1 MKKLSEHHQLDPR
14 KSGRL
19 NYPEPYLQDAAKT
32 ADDLR
37 ARFPEA
43 PAETEIMLIGRQ
55 GDNYEKDGVKYTH
68 MAFLLRY
75 PSGEMEVCHLIN
87 DYSCNKSTI
96 RVNSLE
102 EFFSDGL
109 YKFDHAVW
117 GLDKNRQEGL
127 LKLLYSDLE
136 ILHQPKYSAIPS
148 PAMTNYQNC
157 NQWALEMLTAASHP
171 DLLAAPSLE
180 ERRAAMQRQLHDEGY
195 KPAIKNLNL
204 LTQPLVPLAAPYVKL
219 DDHTKTERLQGKLR
233 FSSVKSVVDHLAAE
247 PLLQQEYPGPTIA
260 ADLHKAP
267 SFMEQMSAKL
277 SKKSSG
283 RSSL

>member
-19 NYPEPYLQDAAKT
+19 NYPEPYLQAAAKT

-180 ERRAAMQRQLHDEGY
+180 ERRAATAIVGGNRAAARPGRAQREQQGSDESGHGE
-195 KPAIKNLNL
+195 AHVEL
-204 LTQPLVPLAAPYVKL
+204 LVDGFSRAARGGKASAAP
-219 DDHTKTERLQGKLR
+219 ERCGCGKRLELQR
-233 FSSVKSVVDHLAAE
+233 AVCAPATDAAARRA
-247 PLLQQEYPGPTIA
+247 GN
-260 ADLHKAP
+260 
-267 SFMEQMSAKL
+267 
-277 SKKSSG
+277 G
-283 RSSL
+283 RRA